1 MGIGVGSMGLV
12 DVGNDD
18 GKSKDAECECS
29 SKDEEC
35 GCNSEEDGGAYD
47 SARDDDVEGEV
58 DRGGDN
64 TDDAR
69 AGADTN
75 DEAGEP

>member
-1 MGIGVGSMGLV
+1 MGLV

-18 GKSKDAECECS
+18 GKSKDAECGRS

-35 GCNSEEDGGAYD
+35 GCSSEEDGGAYD

-69 AGADTN
+69 AGAETN

>member
-1 MGIGVGSMGLV
+1 MGLV
-12 DVGNDD
+12 DVGND
-18 GKSKDAECECS
+18 GGRSKDGECECECS

-35 GCNSEEDGGAYD
+35 GCSSEEDGGTYD
-47 SARDDDVEGEV
+47 AARDDDVEGEV